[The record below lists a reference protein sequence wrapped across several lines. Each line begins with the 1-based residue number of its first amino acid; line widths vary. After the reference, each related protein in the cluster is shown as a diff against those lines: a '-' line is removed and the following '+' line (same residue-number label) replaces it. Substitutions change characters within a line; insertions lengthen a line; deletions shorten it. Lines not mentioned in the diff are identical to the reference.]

1 MAFFGV
7 CYSPYHRTNAPP
19 PNGVTEADVNAD
31 MNIIAACKFTH
42 IRTYGVDGGNQWNV
56 DKATKYKLKLALG
69 VWVTPNNL
77 PATQAQIDQALSQ
90 AYNAALKYQTLVG
103 VDLVIGNEV
112 DRRDV
117 VVYSPGDIRAA
128 MQ

>member
-7 CYSPYHRTNAPP
+7 CYSPFHRTNAAP
-19 PNGVTEADVNAD
+19 PNGVTEADVDAD
-31 MNIIAACKFTH
+31 MSIIASRKFTH

-77 PATQAQIDQALSQ
+77 PATQAQIYKALSQ
-90 AYNAALKYQTLVG
+90 ARNAAMKYVTRV
-103 VDLVIGNEV
+103 EV
-112 DRRDV
+112 D
-117 VVYSPGDIRAA
+117 
-128 MQ
+128 